1 MSHRRPVIIAAIGT
15 ALAFILVNCFPAA
28 ELQIFAQGAARI
40 ASLFTGAPLVEA
52 DVGWLLPLSH
62 RTILIS
68 EACSGA
74 TFFIIT
80 GALLC
85 WHISRRTGHHIASI
99 AIAFSSALALAIFIN
114 ALRIICLVQAHRWL
128 IPLLPENYAAFAHM
142 LVGIAVFLPALIAL
156 NALLEFYGTSKNR
169 RLPESA

>member
-1 MSHRRPVIIAAIGT
+1 MASAVLAA
-15 ALAFILVNCFPAA
+15 AFIYCLPSV

-40 ASLFTGAPLVEA
+40 ASLFTGAPILESEA
-52 DVGWLLPLSH
+52 GWLLPLSH

-80 GALLC
+80 CTLLC
-85 WHISRRTGHHIASI
+85 WHISRRTGRPI
-99 AIAFSSALALAIFIN
+99 AIIIMAFSSALALAIFIN

-128 IPLLPENYAAFAHM
+128 IPRLPDNYAGFAHM
-142 LVGIAVFLPALIAL
+142 LIGIAIFLPSLIAL
-156 NALLEFYGTSKNR
+156 NALFEFYGNSKDR
-169 RLPESA
+169 TAPRPV